1 MERRAVLG
9 GLALA
14 GMAPAGVLAR
24 PAAPAGIEVLTTHLA
39 NADRFGH
46 RPRPGQRLVLRRDRS
61 RAFDPA
67 AIAVETAGG
76 RRLGYLPPVQAG
88 VLSRLM
94 DHGAAASAQVSD
106 TGRLRVFLHL
116 A

>member
-1 MERRAVLG
+1 MERRSLLG

-14 GMAPAGVLAR
+14 TVAPVGALAR
-24 PAAPAGIEVLTTHLA
+24 PAMPAVLEVLTTHLA
-39 NADRFGH
+39 NADRFEH
-46 RPRPGQRLVLRRDRS
+46 RPKVGQRLVLRRDPS

-67 AIAVETAGG
+67 AVAVETEEGQ
-76 RRLGYLPPVQAG
+76 RVGYLPPAQAG

-94 DHGAAASAQVSD
+94 DHGASASAQLSD
-106 TGRLRVFLHL
+106 TGKLQVFLHL